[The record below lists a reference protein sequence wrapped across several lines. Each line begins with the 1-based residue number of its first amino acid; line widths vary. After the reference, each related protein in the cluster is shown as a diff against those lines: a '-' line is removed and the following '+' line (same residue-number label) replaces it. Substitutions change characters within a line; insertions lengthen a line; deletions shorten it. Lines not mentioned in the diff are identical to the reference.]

1 MGNLDGK
8 TAIVIGGE
16 TGIGRAVSSA
26 LAGAGAAVRVAGI
39 LRDEGA
45 ATVEAIHSSGG
56 VAHFSHLDVRDSAK
70 VAAVVRGAHPSSAGL
85 DILVY
90 CAGVF
95 DNMAE
100 CLETTDALW
109 DQLMAINVK
118 GCFLANRSALE
129 IMVPRRSGRIVN
141 LASIA
146 SFTATADGFSY
157 TASKHALIGLTKH
170 IARSYAGQG
179 ITANCVC
186 PGIIETNIVA
196 NSARIL
202 GSDLPE
208 LNQELFTADSLEREV
223 ERWVPAGRQGRAEE
237 VADLVLYLVAGN
249 SAYITGQA
257 IVIDGGWLTA

>member
-1 MGNLDGK
+1 MTSLDGK
-8 TAIVIGGE
+8 TAVVIGGE

-26 LAGAGAAVRVAGI
+26 LAAAGAAVRVAGI

-95 DNMAE
+95 DNMVG
-100 CLETTDALW
+100 CLETTEVLW
-109 DQLMAINVK
+109 DQLMDINLK

-146 SFTATADGFSY
+146 SFTASADGLPY
-157 TASKHALIGLTKH
+157 TVSKHALIGLTKH

-186 PGIIETNIVA
+186 PGVIETNIVS
-196 NSARIL
+196 NTVRIL
-202 GSDLPE
+202 GGDLPQ
-208 LNQELFTADSLEREV
+208 LRKELFSGEGWKK
-223 ERWVPAGRQGRAEE
+223 WVPAGRQGRAEE